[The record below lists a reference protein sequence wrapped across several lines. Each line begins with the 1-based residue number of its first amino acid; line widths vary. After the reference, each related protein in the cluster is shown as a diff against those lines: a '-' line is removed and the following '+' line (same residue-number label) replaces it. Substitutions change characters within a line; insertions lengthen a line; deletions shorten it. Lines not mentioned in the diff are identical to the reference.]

1 MKRSLLTLL
10 FVVLIKSALIA
21 QENLNTSRLGTW
33 PYGFAL
39 TAEVFDDYAIAS
51 VGRTLQVFDFSDPEE
66 MVLSSEVF
74 IDDVVYGLKV
84 RDNLVYAGG
93 YFGGFYIID
102 VSDPG
107 QIELVSSIDIG
118 LNFSSIDLNGNYA
131 YLISSDNGIYTVNI
145 EDPTSPFYVG
155 EYEISESIK
164 DICVYNNFAFVS
176 IVDQGI
182 VVFDI
187 TDPINLFEVSSYDT
201 TGYFVDILTAGDS
214 LYALNPHCGLML
226 FDISDPTDFELISNT
241 NHIFNGLSLSKW
253 NNIVAVSV
261 SSHGVFLY
269 DYTDPLNPVITASYQ
284 MPSSNKKVIL
294 KDSIAF
300 HLTSFA
306 LFMLDVSDPQVI
318 NKLDEVEIPGISQYA
333 SYWNDHLYTHGEK
346 NPLRVFDVS
355 DPANPLVV
363 FEETGTQRYF
373 ETYAKDD
380 LLFLADYFYLKI
392 FDVSTPASPVLLD
405 TIQGTTTIIK
415 VLKNDNLLFVADYD
429 SLQIFDI
436 SDIHGAE
443 RKTIIPYD
451 HLDDMLV
458 DGNYLYC
465 LNFSYLNIFDISDP
479 DNIVMVCS
487 RHFTSGNSLALRDSM
502 LYVVSKVYPGMYENS
517 LHMVNVADPTNA
529 IKVKSME
536 YQRDFRKGVGSDGY
550 LYIYEGGNGVL
561 IYDLT
566 IPENP
571 ELCGFYRVDWV
582 TVEFDVVDGIGYFP
596 VITGIDIMHNDLIM
610 SADHIFIPATERLVL
625 YPNPASDHVSFSLGE
640 TITSGKITYE
650 LISINGAV
658 VKTGTVNADN
668 TPISLNELPSGMYII
683 RVVFNEKTSKSA
695 LFNKL

>member
-21 QENLNTSRLGTW
+21 QESLNSSRLGTW

-51 VGRTLQVFDFSDPEE
+51 VGRTLQVFDFTDPEE

-74 IDDVVYGLKV
+74 IDDIVYGLKV

-118 LNFSSIDLNGNYA
+118 LNFSSIDLYGNYA

-187 TDPINLFEVSSYDT
+187 TDPINLFAVSSYDT
-201 TGYFVDILTAGDS
+201 TGYFVDILTSGDS

-241 NHIFNGLSLSKW
+241 NQIFNGLSLSKW

-269 DYTDPLNPVITASYQ
+269 DYTDPLNPVITDSYQ
-284 MPSSNKKVIL
+284 LPSINRKVIL
-294 KDSIAF
+294 KDGLAF
-300 HLTSFA
+300 HLSTFA
-306 LFMLDVSDPQVI
+306 LYMLDVSDPQEI
-318 NKLDEVEIPGISQYA
+318 SKLDEVNMAGITQYA
-333 SYWNDHLYTHGEK
+333 SFWNDHMYTHGDN
-346 NPLRVFDVS
+346 NPLRIFDVS
-355 DPANPLVV
+355 DPANPVVV
-363 FEETGTQRYF
+363 FEETGTQKYF

-380 LLFLADYFYLKI
+380 LLFLADYFWLKI

-405 TIQGTTTIIK
+405 TILGTTTIIK
-415 VLKNDNLLFVADYD
+415 VLKQDNLLFVADYD

-436 SDIHGAE
+436 SDIQGAV
-443 RKTIIPYD
+443 RKTIIPYNHMD
-451 HLDDMLV
+451 DMVLDD
-458 DGNYLYC
+458 NFIYC
-465 LNFSYLNIFDISDP
+465 LGVSNLDIFDISDP
-479 DNIVMVCS
+479 NDIVLVYHKDYS
-487 RHFTSGNSLALRDSM
+487 SSNSLALHDSV
-502 LYVVSKVYPGMYENS
+502 LYIASTVYPTMHDYS
-517 LHMVNVADPTNA
+517 LLVLNVADPANT

-536 YQRDFRKGVGSDGY
+536 LQRDFLKAIVSDGY
-550 LYIYEGGNGVL
+550 LYIYERGNGLL

-571 ELCGFYRVDWV
+571 ELCGFYKVDWSAF
-582 TVEFDVVDGIGYFP
+582 EFDVVDGIGYLP

-610 SADHIFIPATERLVL
+610 SADHIFIPASERLVL

-640 TITSGKITYE
+640 TITSVKISYE
-650 LISINGAV
+650 LISMNGAV

-668 TPISLNELPSGMYII
+668 TPITLNELPSGMYII